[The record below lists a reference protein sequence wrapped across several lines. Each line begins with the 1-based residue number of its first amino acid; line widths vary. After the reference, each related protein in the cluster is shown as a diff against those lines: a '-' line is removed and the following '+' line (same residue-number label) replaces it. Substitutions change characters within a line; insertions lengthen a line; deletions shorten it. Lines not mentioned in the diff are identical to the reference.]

1 MVRHS
6 SYIHEISRRLKLQ
19 PNVAEADFKVMS
31 FVLDVTYFLLRPEG
45 NNKASM
51 RSQPNFPKY
60 VFQQEL

>member
-19 PNVAEADFKVMS
+19 PNVAEADFKVV
-31 FVLDVTYFLLRPEG
+31 FFPIRLEG

-51 RSQPNFPKY
+51 RSHPNLPKSM
-60 VFQQEL
+60 FQRKLL